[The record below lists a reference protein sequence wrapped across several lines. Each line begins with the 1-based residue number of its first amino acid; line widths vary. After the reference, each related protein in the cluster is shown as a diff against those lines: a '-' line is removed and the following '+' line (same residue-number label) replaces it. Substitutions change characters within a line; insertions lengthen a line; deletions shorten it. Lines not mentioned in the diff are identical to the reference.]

1 MCVHAVE
8 GMRPKLAP
16 NMVMKLVIL
25 LLILTLMI
33 TSAAAKGGG
42 GGGHGGGGH
51 GESGGHEGGGADQ
64 AGSGS
69 HQDGNGD
76 IAGKPKII
84 PVHGYSR
91 PHNGHND
98 ASNLSDSWFH
108 SMLFLSLSSF
118 FLWYICFI

>member
-1 MCVHAVE
+1 MFVHAVE
-8 GMRPKLAP
+8 EMRPKLAP
-16 NMVMKLVIL
+16 NMVMKLVIV

-51 GESGGHEGGGADQ
+51 GGSGGHEGGGADQ
-64 AGSGS
+64 GSGS

-84 PVHGYSR
+84 PVHGNSR
-91 PHNGHND
+91 PHHNGSD

-108 SMLFLSLSSF
+108 SILFLSLT
-118 FLWYICFI
+118 ICLADL